1 MEKTIRKA
9 INKDGIVIDEVLMV
23 GGAMCYHRIHGEELK
38 SRLKKLEKLKNATF
52 LEDPKL
58 DLAVALGAAEIAHYL
73 NS

>member
-1 MEKTIRKA
+1 
-9 INKDGIVIDEVLMV
+9 MV